1 MITLFCLLFKENV
14 VMSPSQGHRQ
24 RDQHE
29 HVPPLLLKFKSSTG
43 KDGIG
48 LKLCKI
54 NGILEKIRL
63 RRIIFFLQGQGQGL
77 FCEKQQQNTK
87 NTNNSRHRRN
97 KRFSQGDKKKTE
109 VFKSLSPAFQEKKC
123 S

>member
-1 MITLFCLLFKENV
+1 MEEWETNQSFQEAKLAVESFPVVNDAAERGVKLF
-14 VMSPSQGHRQ
+14 H
-24 RDQHE
+24 D
-29 HVPPLLLKFKSSTG
+29 
-43 KDGIG
+43 
-48 LKLCKI
+48 
-54 NGILEKIRL
+54 
-63 RRIIFFLQGQGQGL
+63 QGQGL